1 MINLANREYSYRVAV
16 AKEEISLR
24 AQKLPG
30 NLVYDIARGEE
41 RVAKLRL
48 DRDISKIDAEVCKEG
63 LKNVRSELEALRS
76 LLTWQRVELQN
87 S

>member
-1 MINLANREYSYRVAV
+1 MINLANREYSNRVAV

>member
-1 MINLANREYSYRVAV
+1 MITLANREYYYRISV
-16 AKEEISLR
+16 AKEELSLR

-30 NLVYDIARGEE
+30 NLVYDIARGTPE
-41 RVAKLRL
+41 VAKLRL
-48 DRDISKIDAEVCKEG
+48 QRDIAKIDAEVCREA
-63 LKNVRSELEALRS
+63 LKNTRTELEALRS